1 MDPLTPED
9 RREQITRLR
18 AKLLRTTD
26 LDLSSALEMK
36 IGALESELAPPVEQ
50 VEAIVAEEQRIL
62 PSPEE
67 QEKLRV
73 EINQLQLRED
83 KAEDEDVREAITR
96 EILRLHFIL
105 IGRPLPEEGS
115 EPAPLASTATPAQ
128 IDKAEGLIREARVER
143 MRSNKTRADA
153 LMKEAQETAPGSI
166 EVLSALGDE
175 MVERK
180 QFTKAR
186 DLYRDALLIK
196 PKDPVLERKLG
207 DLVLRTGPQRTVDEQ
222 LRLGHLDSPFLNPDE
237 AVANA
242 RTATFLSFF
251 CPGLGQIV
259 MGKTVAGIV
268 TFVIWALMIVWLLIR
283 KDDVKDLIGFLG
295 QSKVHHGG
303 GITVLV
309 PIGIALIV
317 HVSAIASCASRA
329 KRNGKRSAV
338 DHPTPPM
345 NLPFE

>member
-26 LDLSSALEMK
+26 LDLRSALEMK
-36 IGALESELAPPVEQ
+36 IGALESELGPPIEQ
-50 VEAIVAEEQRIL
+50 AEAIVAEEERVL

-67 QEKLRV
+67 QEKLRA
-73 EINQLQLRED
+73 EIKQLQLKED
-83 KAEDEDVREAITR
+83 KADDEDVREAITR

-115 EPAPLASTATPAQ
+115 EPVPVASTATRAQ

-153 LMKEAQETAPGSI
+153 LMKEAQETAPGSV

-186 DLYRDALLIK
+186 DLYREALLIK

-207 DLVLRTGPQRTVDEQ
+207 DLVLKTGPQRTIEEQ
-222 LRLGHLDSPFLNPDE
+222 LRLGNDSPFLSPE
-237 AVANA
+237 ESVANA

-259 MGKTVAGIV
+259 LGKTVAGIV
-268 TFVIWALMIVWLLIR
+268 TFVIWALMIIWLLIR

-295 QSKVHHGG
+295 RSKVQHGG
-303 GITVLV
+303 GVTVLI
-309 PIGIALIV
+309 PIGVALIV
-317 HVSAIASCASRA
+317 HVSAIASCAARA
-329 KRNGKRSAV
+329 KRSGKRSAV